1 MFKKSL
7 AVSFALVALIA
18 GCDAEPSP
26 AEIAADASS
35 SVVRIESSTRSG
47 DIFGSGFVVAGPEGV
62 VVTAYH
68 VVQDAESIRVLV
80 GGAES
85 TSSSVAELL
94 VFDEVLD
101 LALLRVPPLGDGIEL
116 SSSTLSSGSH
126 VLAMGYP
133 LGLEGDVSITQ
144 GIVSRQIESDG
155 QHYVQHDAEILQGNS
170 GGPLLGEDGKV
181 IGVNILVIID
191 VETVA
196 GLNIAV
202 HVLELE
208 RLMESAGLS
217 RGVSVALPSPTP
229 KPEAT
234 PTATPLPQLLDVI
247 DVIDG
252 GTIDTSIGRVGLFGV
267 LKPAKGGRCYEEAT
281 SFLASLL
288 GEQVHLENGPRLWSS
303 SGERLAYVFDPLGS
317 SIDAQMIEGGYVL
330 AWTLD
335 GQYADMLTGL
345 EQSAKVNG
353 IGCRW
358 N

>member
-7 AVSFALVALIA
+7 AVSFALAVLIA
-18 GCDAEPSP
+18 SCDAEPSP

-217 RGVSVALPSPTP
+217 RGVSVALPSPR
-229 KPEAT
+229 EAT